1 MFQPV
6 IDKLVGNVDKR
17 DKGLLSIISHRRVYY
32 CIFTVLFQNTSTKGW
47 TQVGLFFF
55 LEYRYYNKNWPF
67 VPPTLLARLKSAK
80 KKKKNWKHK
89 KIDPRHVTLYH
100 RHLDQTSDSQRI
112 IQIYHIASVFLLNF
126 APSLGNLKYF
136 SGQENRHFIVHWSI
150 AALKL
155 FQENLSLNFGLI
167 TVFLEVALQIT
178 KKSSAL
184 RFIPIH
190 MFSKSRSLLVFL
202 FSRL

>member
-17 DKGLLSIISHRRVYY
+17 DKGLLSFISHRRVYY
-32 CIFTVLFQNTSTKGW
+32 CIFSVLFQNTSTKGW
-47 TQVGLFFF
+47 TKVGLFF

-80 KKKKNWKHK
+80 KKKTIK
-89 KIDPRHVTLYH
+89 KSI
-100 RHLDQTSDSQRI
+100 LDMLLSTINTSTKRRTRKELSKFITSLQ
-112 IQIYHIASVFLLNF
+112 YLLKF

-136 SGQENRHFIVHWSI
+136 SGRENRAFYSTLINCSTETFSRKSIVEFWFDHCFPGS
-150 AALKL
+150 
-155 FQENLSLNFGLI
+155 SLNNY
-167 TVFLEVALQIT
+167 

-184 RFIPIH
+184 RFTPIH
-190 MFSKSRSLLVFL
+190 MFSKSRT
-202 FSRL
+202 